1 MLENKKILLALSG
14 SIAVYKAAFLVRL
27 LIKQGAEVRVVM
39 TASATKFVTP
49 LTFSTLSKNP
59 VYSEVS
65 SADGWNNH
73 VELGLWADLMLV
85 APATANT
92 LARMANG
99 LCDNMLLATYLS
111 SRCPVFFAPAMDLDM
126 WEHPSTQKNIAQLL
140 SYGNLLIPVEEGEL
154 ASGLVGK
161 GRMAEPEN
169 IVRYLEQHF
178 QVKSEEPL
186 KGKKVL
192 ITSGPTV
199 EAIDPVRFISN
210 HSTGKMGTAIADE
223 LASQGAEVVLVSG
236 PVSVVAQHPNVKT
249 IKVRSAAEMYKAAM
263 KEFPTTDIAIL
274 AAAVADYT
282 PTTVADHKIKKKE
295 GEMFIPLKRTK
306 DIAAELGKIKKTG
319 QLMVGFAMETNDI
332 LNNAQRKLAKKNLDF
347 IVLNS
352 LLDKGAGFGHDT
364 NKVTFIERNGT
375 VIRFELKTKKE
386 VAKDIAHKICSISKQ
401 N

>member
-1 MLENKKILLALSG
+1 MLQNKKILLALSG
-14 SIAVYKAAFLVRL
+14 SIAVYKTAFLLRL
-27 LIKQGAEVRVVM
+27 LVKKGAEVRVVM
-39 TASATKFVTP
+39 TDAATKFVTP

-65 SADGWNNH
+65 SEDGWNNH
-73 VELGLWADLMLV
+73 VELGLWADIMLV

-92 LARMANG
+92 LAKMANG

-126 WEHPSTQKNIAQLL
+126 WDHPSTQHNIAQLL

-169 IVRYLEQHF
+169 IVRHLEQYF
-178 QVKSEEPL
+178 QAKGEQAL
-186 KGKKVL
+186 KAKKVL
-192 ITSGPTV
+192 ITSGPTI

-223 LASQGAEVVLVSG
+223 LAAQGAEVILITG
-236 PVSVVAQHPNVKT
+236 PVQVVPEHTNVRVV
-249 IKVRSAAEMYKAAM
+249 KVRSAAEMYEVAIKH
-263 KEFPTTDIAIL
+263 FPTMDIAIL

-282 PTTVADHKIKKKE
+282 PKTVASHKIKKKD
-295 GEMFIPLKRTK
+295 GDLFIELKRTK
-306 DIAAELGKIKKTG
+306 DIAAELGKLKKVG
-319 QLMVGFAMETNDI
+319 QLMVGFAMETDD
-332 LNNAQRKLAKKNLDF
+332 LVNNAQRKLEKKNFDF

-352 LLDKGAGFGHDT
+352 LLDKGAGFGYDT
-364 NKVTFIERNGT
+364 NKVSFIDRNGDLT
-375 VIRFELKTKKE
+375 RFDLKTKKE
-386 VAKDIAHKICSISKQ
+386 VAKDIAHKICSIEVV
-401 N
+401 